1 MDPVILTF
9 KYISSKKK
17 KKRHKRRRGNNL
29 KIGYFADLKKVLPC
43 RLKGHTGRYKK
54 RRETSML
61 GTPEVQD

>member
-9 KYISSKKK
+9 KYISSPKKK
-17 KKRHKRRRGNNL
+17 SHKRRRGNNL